1 MVPELCP
8 RDWGKISRAR
18 EADSRCRAGASCNCW
33 LRALLG
39 RQSPPYRQMGRLD
52 HGRVSPRPRCDRR
65 RPACKAR
72 AAAREQ
78 HPNTVEEPGMEYP
91 SRYISV
97 CDQRLREQLKSLWEL
112 VTGDAK
118 GAKETQEQFLDAW
131 KNHPGQQISDLA
143 DNIPLVGNV
152 LGVIHLAMGDTDG
165 FWKSE
170 EAATRTLLVMG
181 AGALTVGTGG
191 AAAPILAGVVAGIA
205 ADAAITGIE
214 SARHEKYDPQGY
226 LGAISEFNSDWRSA
240 AFDIVSLGVGD
251 GWIGSDGAVMKAPAK
266 TTKVIRVEGEGN
278 YLTQR
283 RLNRGEPPIYGDNRH
298 LFPTVRD
305 GMAHPEVVGLNP
317 DRGVLFLTLDDISRS
332 EAYYAQS
339 LEQYRNAAT
348 VRYNRAREE
357 VLLPAAFN
365 FRIKS
370 FRVLSNDPSLVP
382 FHNAPSEHTP
392 GRQDV
397 FRVDE
402 AVTDHSFGCRRAVY
416 APLIDAAMP
425 GTFEEAR
432 PLWIEHLPNRV
443 RELMRKN
450 QVAYHNVR
458 LFVVSSPTF
467 SKLALK
473 ANIAQ
478 HITDQEWWRLQ
489 RNPIPLVLLNDAG
502 IDQVEA
508 RNFPVRRLRQSREV
522 KCGRSVTGDADH
534 GQHTEYL
541 AEFGDRTT
549 GWVPSVNV
557 DIGLKQEFWTAM
569 MTNPREVSEVIST
582 DSKAGTLT
590 VRRTNGSIDIVP
602 QEQIFWHEEAT
613 PTKITEEELQAMLYH
628 WHYGPNKLSENIL
641 CSLYVNTDWAE
652 LEILDEGAAFTRNP
666 SADAAEEYAQNDV
679 HITTTKVQ
687 IGLREMYGIS
697 TIPLSIMS
705 NGAPFRVR
713 ISHGRDATGSGDG
726 CGMAR
731 LDVLSLGHQHITS
744 FGEIYPPIQTR
755 GLLVLDGTV
764 TEASI
769 AINTADTTIGLDPTV
784 DQRIYDQVDFP
795 APDFIMRARRSTGS
809 KTIIPFVINRLYD
822 HIDFT
827 LECIG
832 AEDFFDPDDG
842 DTSIA
847 DAILATDSN
856 DTSLADAVLG
866 TDSNDTLLADAIV
879 AMVMFPKH
887 TYVWTPGSSGMQSF
901 SMQLVNARP
910 PRVSLDR

>member
-1 MVPELCP
+1 MS
-8 RDWGKISRAR
+8 KI
-18 EADSRCRAGASCNCW
+18 
-33 LRALLG
+33 
-39 RQSPPYRQMGRLD
+39 PI
-52 HGRVSPRPRCDRR
+52 
-65 RPACKAR
+65 
-72 AAAREQ
+72 
-78 HPNTVEEPGMEYP
+78 
-91 SRYISV
+91 IS
-97 CDQRLREQLKSLWEL
+97 QLKSLWEL
-112 VTGDAK
+112 VTGDAN
-118 GAKETQEQFLDAW
+118 GAKETQEQFLDTW

-152 LGVIHLAMGDTDG
+152 LGVIHLAMGDTEG

-191 AAAPILAGVVAGIA
+191 AAAPVLAGVVAGIA

-214 SARHEKYDPQGY
+214 SARHEKYDLQGY
-226 LGAISEFNSDWRSA
+226 LA

-266 TTKVIRVEGEGN
+266 TTEVIRVEGEGS

-283 RLNRGEPPIYGDNRH
+283 RLNRGQPPIYSDNRR

-305 GMAHPEVVGLNP
+305 GMAHLEVVGLDPN
-317 DRGVLFLTLDDISRS
+317 RGVLYLTLDDISRS

-339 LEQYRNAAT
+339 FEQYSNAAT

-357 VLLPAAFN
+357 VVLPAAFN

-382 FHNAPSEHTP
+382 FHDAPSEHTP

-402 AVTDHSFGCRRAVY
+402 AVTDHSFGCRCTVY

-425 GTFEEAR
+425 GTFEETRA
-432 PLWIEHLPNRV
+432 LWIEYLPNRV
-443 RELMRKN
+443 RKLMRKN
-450 QVAYHNVR
+450 QVAYHHVR
-458 LFVVSSPTF
+458 LFVFV
-467 SKLALK
+467 LK

-478 HITDQEWWRLQ
+478 HITDQEWRRLQ
-489 RNPIPLVLLNDAG
+489 RNPIPLVLLSDTG
-502 IDQVEA
+502 IDQIEA

-541 AEFGDRTT
+541 AEFGDGTT
-549 GWVPSVNV
+549 GWVPSVDV
-557 DIGLKQEFWTAM
+557 YIGLRQEFWTAM

-582 DSKAGTLT
+582 DPKAGTLT
-590 VRRTNGSIDIVP
+590 VKRTDGSIDVVP

-613 PTKITEEELQAMLYH
+613 PKKITEEELQAMLYH

-666 SADAAEEYAQNDV
+666 RADAAEEYAQNDV

-687 IGLREMYGIS
+687 IGRREMYGIS

-705 NGAPFRVR
+705 NGAPFHVR
-713 ISHGRDATGSGDG
+713 ISHGRDATGPGDG
-726 CGMAR
+726 RGMAR
-731 LDVLSLGHQHITS
+731 LDVLSLGHVGYR
-744 FGEIYPPIQTR
+744 FADPPIQTR
-755 GLLVLDGTV
+755 GLLILDRTV

-784 DQRIYDQVDFP
+784 NQRIYDQVDFP

-809 KTIIPFVINRLYD
+809 KTIIP
-822 HIDFT
+822 
-827 LECIG
+827 
-832 AEDFFDPDDG
+832 
-842 DTSIA
+842 
-847 DAILATDSN
+847 
-856 DTSLADAVLG
+856 
-866 TDSNDTLLADAIV
+866 
-879 AMVMFPKH
+879 
-887 TYVWTPGSSGMQSF
+887 
-901 SMQLVNARP
+901 
-910 PRVSLDR
+910 